1 MNRRRDCPTGLPPV
15 VFCIFQPLVSGQLCL
30 VTRVSAYGKFL
41 DCMLLFIV
49 VFVVFQS
56 A

>member
-15 VFCIFQPLVSGQLCL
+15 VFCIFQPLGCL